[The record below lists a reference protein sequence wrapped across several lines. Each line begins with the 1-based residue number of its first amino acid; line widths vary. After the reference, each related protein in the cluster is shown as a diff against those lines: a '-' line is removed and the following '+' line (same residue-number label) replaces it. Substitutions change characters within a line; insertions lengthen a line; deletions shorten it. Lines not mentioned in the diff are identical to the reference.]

1 MNKLTYIE
9 KIALFRIL
17 FDIVNADKIIHEKE
31 IDYLKEIANSLNLVG
46 DYEKDVKELTSFMAI
61 SKIQSLSND
70 VKEEIAQL
78 KRFYV
83 KIGKNK
89 VYAGPIFKE
98 NRDKSGEKKLTATGI
113 SESIDKFVDEY
124 LAVGD
129 FCSYSFP
136 QKMALIRKLYL
147 TNMVKVADK
156 LMKEVEKRI
165 DNFRNHAN
173 IYS

>member
-17 FDIVNADKIIHEKE
+17 LDIVNADKIIHEKE

-78 KRFYV
+78 MGNMIVIDKDINYNEV
-83 KIGKNK
+83 K
-89 VYAGPIFKE
+89 VYYRVCELCNINKDFDVEDFPNCTLSGP
-98 NRDKSGEKKLTATGI
+98 
-113 SESIDKFVDEY
+113 FVNPED
-124 LAVGD
+124 LFVN
-129 FCSYSFP
+129 
-136 QKMALIRKLYL
+136 Q
-147 TNMVKVADK
+147 N
-156 LMKEVEKRI
+156 
-165 DNFRNHAN
+165 
-173 IYS
+173 

>member
-17 FDIVNADKIIHEKE
+17 FDIVNADKFIHEKE

-78 KRFYV
+78 MGNMIVIDKDINYNEV
-83 KIGKNK
+83 K
-89 VYAGPIFKE
+89 VYYRVCELCNINKDFDVEDFPNCTLSGP
-98 NRDKSGEKKLTATGI
+98 
-113 SESIDKFVDEY
+113 FVNPED
-124 LAVGD
+124 LFVN
-129 FCSYSFP
+129 
-136 QKMALIRKLYL
+136 Q
-147 TNMVKVADK
+147 N
-156 LMKEVEKRI
+156 
-165 DNFRNHAN
+165 
-173 IYS
+173 

>member
-17 FDIVNADKIIHEKE
+17 FDSVNADKIIHEKE

-78 KRFYV
+78 MGNMIVIDKDINYNEV
-83 KIGKNK
+83 K
-89 VYAGPIFKE
+89 VYYRVCELCNINKDFDVEDFPNCTLSGP
-98 NRDKSGEKKLTATGI
+98 
-113 SESIDKFVDEY
+113 FVNPED
-124 LAVGD
+124 LFVN
-129 FCSYSFP
+129 
-136 QKMALIRKLYL
+136 Q
-147 TNMVKVADK
+147 N
-156 LMKEVEKRI
+156 
-165 DNFRNHAN
+165 
-173 IYS
+173 

>member
-78 KRFYV
+78 MGNMIVIDKDINYNEV
-83 KIGKNK
+83 K
-89 VYAGPIFKE
+89 VYYRVCELCNINKDFDVEDFPNCTLSGPYVNPE
-98 NRDKSGEKKLTATGI
+98 D
-113 SESIDKFVDEY
+113 
-124 LAVGD
+124 
-129 FCSYSFP
+129 
-136 QKMALIRKLYL
+136 LYV
-147 TNMVKVADK
+147 NQ
-156 LMKEVEKRI
+156 
-165 DNFRNHAN
+165 N
-173 IYS
+173 

>member
-78 KRFYV
+78 MGNMIVIDKDINYNEV
-83 KIGKNK
+83 K
-89 VYAGPIFKE
+89 VYYRVCELCNINKDLDVEDFPNCTLSGP
-98 NRDKSGEKKLTATGI
+98 
-113 SESIDKFVDEY
+113 FVNPED
-124 LAVGD
+124 LFVN
-129 FCSYSFP
+129 
-136 QKMALIRKLYL
+136 Q
-147 TNMVKVADK
+147 N
-156 LMKEVEKRI
+156 
-165 DNFRNHAN
+165 
-173 IYS
+173 

>member
-78 KRFYV
+78 MGNMIVIDKDINYNEV
-83 KIGKNK
+83 K
-89 VYAGPIFKE
+89 VYYRVCELCNINKDFDVEDFPNCTLGGP
-98 NRDKSGEKKLTATGI
+98 
-113 SESIDKFVDEY
+113 FVNPED
-124 LAVGD
+124 LFVN
-129 FCSYSFP
+129 
-136 QKMALIRKLYL
+136 Q
-147 TNMVKVADK
+147 N
-156 LMKEVEKRI
+156 
-165 DNFRNHAN
+165 
-173 IYS
+173 

>member
-9 KIALFRIL
+9 KITLFRIL

-78 KRFYV
+78 MGNMIVIDKDINYNEV
-83 KIGKNK
+83 K
-89 VYAGPIFKE
+89 VYYRVCELCNINKDFDVEDFPNCTLSGP
-98 NRDKSGEKKLTATGI
+98 
-113 SESIDKFVDEY
+113 FVNPED
-124 LAVGD
+124 LFVN
-129 FCSYSFP
+129 
-136 QKMALIRKLYL
+136 Q
-147 TNMVKVADK
+147 N
-156 LMKEVEKRI
+156 
-165 DNFRNHAN
+165 
-173 IYS
+173 

>member
-78 KRFYV
+78 MGNMIV
-83 KIGKNK
+83 
-89 VYAGPIFKE
+89 
-98 NRDKSGEKKLTATGI
+98 
-113 SESIDKFVDEY
+113 IDKDINY
-124 LAVGD
+124 
-129 FCSYSFP
+129 
-136 QKMALIRKLYL
+136 
-147 TNMVKVADK
+147 N
-156 LMKEVEKRI
+156 EVEVYYRVCELC
-165 DNFRNHAN
+165 N
-173 IYS
+173 INKDFDVEDFPKCTLSGPFVNPEDLFVNQN

>member
-78 KRFYV
+78 MGNMIVIDKDINYNEV
-83 KIGKNK
+83 K
-89 VYAGPIFKE
+89 VYYRVCELCNINKDFDVEDFPNCTLSGP
-98 NRDKSGEKKLTATGI
+98 
-113 SESIDKFVDEY
+113 FVNPED
-124 LAVGD
+124 LFV
-129 FCSYSFP
+129 
-136 QKMALIRKLYL
+136 
-147 TNMVKVADK
+147 
-156 LMKEVEKRI
+156 
-165 DNFRNHAN
+165 NHN
-173 IYS
+173 

>member
-1 MNKLTYIE
+1 MNKLTYIEYIE

-78 KRFYV
+78 MGNMIVIDKDINYNEV
-83 KIGKNK
+83 K
-89 VYAGPIFKE
+89 VYYRVCELCNINKDFDVEDFPNCTLSGP
-98 NRDKSGEKKLTATGI
+98 
-113 SESIDKFVDEY
+113 FVNPED
-124 LAVGD
+124 LFVN
-129 FCSYSFP
+129 
-136 QKMALIRKLYL
+136 Q
-147 TNMVKVADK
+147 N
-156 LMKEVEKRI
+156 
-165 DNFRNHAN
+165 
-173 IYS
+173 

>member
-31 IDYLKEIANSLNLVG
+31 IYYLKEIANSLNLVG

-78 KRFYV
+78 MGNMIVIDKDINYNEV
-83 KIGKNK
+83 K
-89 VYAGPIFKE
+89 VYFRVCELCNINKDFDVEDFPNCTLSGP
-98 NRDKSGEKKLTATGI
+98 
-113 SESIDKFVDEY
+113 FVNPED
-124 LAVGD
+124 LFVN
-129 FCSYSFP
+129 
-136 QKMALIRKLYL
+136 Q
-147 TNMVKVADK
+147 N
-156 LMKEVEKRI
+156 
-165 DNFRNHAN
+165 
-173 IYS
+173 

>member
-31 IDYLKEIANSLNLVG
+31 IYYLKEIANSLNLVG

-78 KRFYV
+78 MGNMIV
-83 KIGKNK
+83 
-89 VYAGPIFKE
+89 
-98 NRDKSGEKKLTATGI
+98 
-113 SESIDKFVDEY
+113 IDKDINY
-124 LAVGD
+124 
-129 FCSYSFP
+129 
-136 QKMALIRKLYL
+136 
-147 TNMVKVADK
+147 N
-156 LMKEVEKRI
+156 EVEVYYRVCELC
-165 DNFRNHAN
+165 N
-173 IYS
+173 INKDFDVEDFPNCTLSGPFVNPEDLFVNQN

>member
-61 SKIQSLSND
+61 SKTQSLSND

-78 KRFYV
+78 MGNMIVIDKDINYNEV
-83 KIGKNK
+83 K
-89 VYAGPIFKE
+89 VYYRVCELCNINKDFDVEDFPNCTLSGP
-98 NRDKSGEKKLTATGI
+98 
-113 SESIDKFVDEY
+113 FVNPED
-124 LAVGD
+124 LFVN
-129 FCSYSFP
+129 
-136 QKMALIRKLYL
+136 Q
-147 TNMVKVADK
+147 N
-156 LMKEVEKRI
+156 
-165 DNFRNHAN
+165 
-173 IYS
+173 

>member
-46 DYEKDVKELTSFMAI
+46 YYEKDVKELTFFMAI

-78 KRFYV
+78 MGNMIVIDKDINYNEV
-83 KIGKNK
+83 K
-89 VYAGPIFKE
+89 VYYRVCELCNINKDFDVEDFPNCTLSGP
-98 NRDKSGEKKLTATGI
+98 
-113 SESIDKFVDEY
+113 FVNPED
-124 LAVGD
+124 LFVN
-129 FCSYSFP
+129 
-136 QKMALIRKLYL
+136 Q
-147 TNMVKVADK
+147 N
-156 LMKEVEKRI
+156 
-165 DNFRNHAN
+165 
-173 IYS
+173 

>member
-78 KRFYV
+78 MGNMIVIDKDINYNEV
-83 KIGKNK
+83 K
-89 VYAGPIFKE
+89 VYYRVCELCNINKDFDVEDFPNCTLSGP
-98 NRDKSGEKKLTATGI
+98 
-113 SESIDKFVDEY
+113 FVKPED
-124 LAVGD
+124 LFVN
-129 FCSYSFP
+129 
-136 QKMALIRKLYL
+136 Q
-147 TNMVKVADK
+147 N
-156 LMKEVEKRI
+156 
-165 DNFRNHAN
+165 
-173 IYS
+173 

>member
-31 IDYLKEIANSLNLVG
+31 IDYLKEIANSLKLVG

-78 KRFYV
+78 MGNMIVIDKDINYNEV
-83 KIGKNK
+83 K
-89 VYAGPIFKE
+89 VYFRVCELCNINKDFDVEDFPNCTLSGP
-98 NRDKSGEKKLTATGI
+98 
-113 SESIDKFVDEY
+113 FVNPED
-124 LAVGD
+124 LFVN
-129 FCSYSFP
+129 
-136 QKMALIRKLYL
+136 Q
-147 TNMVKVADK
+147 N
-156 LMKEVEKRI
+156 
-165 DNFRNHAN
+165 
-173 IYS
+173 

>member
-31 IDYLKEIANSLNLVG
+31 VDYLKEIANSLNLVG

-78 KRFYV
+78 MGNMIVIDKDINYNEV
-83 KIGKNK
+83 K
-89 VYAGPIFKE
+89 VYFRVCELCNINKDFDVEDFPNCTLSGPFVNPE
-98 NRDKSGEKKLTATGI
+98 DLFVNR
-113 SESIDKFVDEY
+113 
-124 LAVGD
+124 
-129 FCSYSFP
+129 
-136 QKMALIRKLYL
+136 
-147 TNMVKVADK
+147 N
-156 LMKEVEKRI
+156 
-165 DNFRNHAN
+165 
-173 IYS
+173 

>member
-78 KRFYV
+78 
-83 KIGKNK
+83 IGNMIVIDKDINYNEVK
-89 VYAGPIFKE
+89 VYYRVCELCNINKDFDVEDFPNGTLGGP
-98 NRDKSGEKKLTATGI
+98 
-113 SESIDKFVDEY
+113 FVNPED
-124 LAVGD
+124 LFVN
-129 FCSYSFP
+129 
-136 QKMALIRKLYL
+136 Q
-147 TNMVKVADK
+147 N
-156 LMKEVEKRI
+156 
-165 DNFRNHAN
+165 
-173 IYS
+173 

>member
-31 IDYLKEIANSLNLVG
+31 IDYLKEIANSLKLVG

-78 KRFYV
+78 MGNMIV
-83 KIGKNK
+83 
-89 VYAGPIFKE
+89 
-98 NRDKSGEKKLTATGI
+98 
-113 SESIDKFVDEY
+113 IDKDINY
-124 LAVGD
+124 
-129 FCSYSFP
+129 
-136 QKMALIRKLYL
+136 
-147 TNMVKVADK
+147 N
-156 LMKEVEKRI
+156 EVEVYYRVCELC
-165 DNFRNHAN
+165 N
-173 IYS
+173 INKDFDVEDFPNCTLSGPFVNPEDLFVNQN

>member
-31 IDYLKEIANSLNLVG
+31 IYYLKEIANSLNLVG

-78 KRFYV
+78 MGNMIVIDKDINYNEV
-83 KIGKNK
+83 K
-89 VYAGPIFKE
+89 VYYRVCELCNINKDFDVEDFPNCTLSGP
-98 NRDKSGEKKLTATGI
+98 
-113 SESIDKFVDEY
+113 FVNPED
-124 LAVGD
+124 LFVN
-129 FCSYSFP
+129 
-136 QKMALIRKLYL
+136 Q
-147 TNMVKVADK
+147 N
-156 LMKEVEKRI
+156 
-165 DNFRNHAN
+165 
-173 IYS
+173 

>member
-78 KRFYV
+78 MGNMIVIDKDINYNEV
-83 KIGKNK
+83 K
-89 VYAGPIFKE
+89 VYYRVCELCNINKDFDVEDFPNCTLSGPFVNPE
-98 NRDKSGEKKLTATGI
+98 DLFVNR
-113 SESIDKFVDEY
+113 
-124 LAVGD
+124 
-129 FCSYSFP
+129 
-136 QKMALIRKLYL
+136 
-147 TNMVKVADK
+147 N
-156 LMKEVEKRI
+156 
-165 DNFRNHAN
+165 
-173 IYS
+173 

>member
-17 FDIVNADKIIHEKE
+17 FDIANADKIIHEKE

-78 KRFYV
+78 MGNMIVIDKDINYNEV
-83 KIGKNK
+83 K
-89 VYAGPIFKE
+89 VYYRVCELCNINKDFDVEDFPNCTLSGP
-98 NRDKSGEKKLTATGI
+98 
-113 SESIDKFVDEY
+113 FVNPED
-124 LAVGD
+124 LFVN
-129 FCSYSFP
+129 
-136 QKMALIRKLYL
+136 Q
-147 TNMVKVADK
+147 N
-156 LMKEVEKRI
+156 
-165 DNFRNHAN
+165 
-173 IYS
+173 

>member
-31 IDYLKEIANSLNLVG
+31 IDYLKEIANSLTLVG

-78 KRFYV
+78 MGNMIVIDKDINYNEV
-83 KIGKNK
+83 K
-89 VYAGPIFKE
+89 VYYRVCELCNINKDFDVEDFPNCTLSGP
-98 NRDKSGEKKLTATGI
+98 
-113 SESIDKFVDEY
+113 FVNPED
-124 LAVGD
+124 LFVN
-129 FCSYSFP
+129 
-136 QKMALIRKLYL
+136 Q
-147 TNMVKVADK
+147 N
-156 LMKEVEKRI
+156 
-165 DNFRNHAN
+165 
-173 IYS
+173 

>member
-78 KRFYV
+78 MGNMIVIDKDINYNEV
-83 KIGKNK
+83 K
-89 VYAGPIFKE
+89 VYYRVCELCNINKDFDVEDFPKCTLSGP
-98 NRDKSGEKKLTATGI
+98 
-113 SESIDKFVDEY
+113 FVNPED
-124 LAVGD
+124 LFVN
-129 FCSYSFP
+129 
-136 QKMALIRKLYL
+136 Q
-147 TNMVKVADK
+147 N
-156 LMKEVEKRI
+156 
-165 DNFRNHAN
+165 
-173 IYS
+173 

>member
-31 IDYLKEIANSLNLVG
+31 IDYLKEIANSLKLVG

-78 KRFYV
+78 MGNMIVIDKDINYNEV
-83 KIGKNK
+83 K
-89 VYAGPIFKE
+89 VYYRVCELCNINKDFDVEDFPNCTLSGP
-98 NRDKSGEKKLTATGI
+98 
-113 SESIDKFVDEY
+113 FVNPED
-124 LAVGD
+124 LFVN
-129 FCSYSFP
+129 
-136 QKMALIRKLYL
+136 Q
-147 TNMVKVADK
+147 N
-156 LMKEVEKRI
+156 
-165 DNFRNHAN
+165 
-173 IYS
+173 